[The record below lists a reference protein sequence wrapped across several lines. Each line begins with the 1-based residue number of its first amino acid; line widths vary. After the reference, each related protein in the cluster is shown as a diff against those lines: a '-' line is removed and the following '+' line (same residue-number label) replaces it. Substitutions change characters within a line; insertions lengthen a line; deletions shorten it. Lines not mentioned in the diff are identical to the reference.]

1 MAGLMVEPSILEGEV
16 DAPPSKA
23 HTHRA
28 LLAASLAEGAST
40 ILNPLICRDTE
51 ATIHCIKMYGAKVK
65 PIKEDPSRKSL
76 KVIGVSRLKAPRD
89 VIDCKGSAS
98 TMRFTAPILANTQG
112 IAILTGDRSLR
123 RRPMNPMIEALNGLG
138 VLCYSAVGDGRPPI
152 IVFGGGIKGGSV
164 EMPGDVSSQFISGLL
179 LASPL
184 ASRPV
189 TVKVSSPLE
198 SRPYIL
204 LTLSYLKRFDIE
216 DFQVM
221 GDMEAFTVSPD
232 QIYKPKRVE
241 IPGDYSSGAY
251 VLSAA
256 AVTSSEVTVKGLTR
270 DFLQAD
276 MAILDILRDMTVRVD
291 QGESSVKVSFVSQ
304 GLEGV
309 EVDLRDSPDL
319 APIVTVLGCYAKGET
334 VIHGTKRLRFKES
347 DRVESIVGELKKA
360 GARISV
366 ERNKLIVRESRLKGS
381 IFNPHGDHR
390 IAMACTVAAL
400 GAEGKSLI
408 MNPGCVS
415 KSYPGFFQD
424 LKKVG
429 AKIYAS

>member
-1 MAGLMVEPSILEGEV
+1 MAGLIVEPSILEGEIE
-16 DAPPSKA
+16 APPSKA

-28 LLAASLAEGAST
+28 LLAASLAEGVST
-40 ILNPLICRDTE
+40 IMDPLLCRDTE
-51 ATIHCIKMYGAKVK
+51 ATIRCIKMYGAKVK
-65 PIKEDPSRKSL
+65 PVKEAFGKEGLR
-76 KVIGVSRLKAPRD
+76 VVGVSRLEAPRD

-98 TMRFTAPILANTQG
+98 TMRFAAPILANTPG
-112 IAILTGDRSLR
+112 IAVLTGDRSLR
-123 RRPMNPMIEALNGLG
+123 GRPMKPMIEALNRLG
-138 VLCYSAVGDGRPPI
+138 VPCYSAAGDGKPPI

-184 ASRPV
+184 AEKPMMV
-189 TVKVSSPLE
+189 EVSSPLE

-204 LTLSYLKRFDIE
+204 LTLSYLRRFGVE
-216 DFQVM
+216 DFQVV
-221 GDMEAFTVSPD
+221 GDMEGFAVSPS
-232 QIYKPKRVE
+232 QIYKPRKVE

-251 VLSAA
+251 ILSAA

-276 MAILDILRDMTVRVD
+276 MAILDILMDMTVRVD
-291 QGESSVKVSFVSQ
+291 QGESSVKVSSEPQ

-334 VIHGTKRLRFKES
+334 VIHGTRRLRFKES
-347 DRVESIVGELKKA
+347 DRVRSIAEELKKA
-360 GARISV
+360 GAKIDV
-366 ERNKLIVRESRLKGS
+366 ERDMLIVKESRLKGA

-400 GAEGKSLI
+400 GAEGRSLI

-415 KSYPGFFQD
+415 KSYPKFFQD
-424 LKKVG
+424 LKRVG